1 MPSWFDQFKDKNTHE
16 QWADAVK
23 KYVETAKKGNS
34 GETSLGNAQQKGKR
48 SDSQG
53 EEVEATRSFNKSTQ
67 ALNPKKENVEQN
79 KARDFQEENGS
90 QNSLPNN
97 QEYGPAAQGAIEPN
111 YAEMEKN
118 FLAENKE
125 LREERAKEIIN
136 RLNEQKNIYQ
146 KQRMAIH
153 ETQYEIGDGKEV
165 YNWKKIL
172 KKALLDEETRWSY
185 RRSGRSNDYMARAEE
200 LEDETKSESEVL
212 LDVSGSVT
220 DRMLRGF
227 LHQLRPL
234 LKHTTFKVGCFDS
247 EFYGFTEIKKNSD
260 IDTFRIVSCGG
271 WEDFDNAVRQFS
283 KKKEVNKIIFTDGG
297 NPPGDMPR
305 QDLKNVNVIWI
316 VFYNREFNPCCG
328 KVIHI
333 ELEDLYKNQ
342 INLLRMKNN
351 FSRQRD

>member
-48 SDSQG
+48 SDAQG
-53 EEVEATRSFNKSTQ
+53 EEVEATRSLDKSTQ
-67 ALNPKKENVEQN
+67 ALNPKKENAEQN
-79 KARDFQEENGS
+79 KARDFQEENAS

-146 KQRMAIH
+146 KQRMAVH